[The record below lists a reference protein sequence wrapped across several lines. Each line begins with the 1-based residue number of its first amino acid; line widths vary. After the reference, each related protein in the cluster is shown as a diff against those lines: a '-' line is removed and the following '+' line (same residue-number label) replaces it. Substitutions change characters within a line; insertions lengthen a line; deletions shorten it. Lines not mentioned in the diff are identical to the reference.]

1 MAFELIYTSVPKGIK
16 PGSSG
21 FCTVAYTNGLAGNVV
36 LKLEGMSAYKPYFP
50 HYDANAEKN
59 PVSFSHYVCTISGE
73 ELHFVSRTGFYGLDY
88 TKRSN
93 KLAHHCVLKSSEAA
107 ALSAGPAALCQH
119 SGTFVTEW
127 NTPPQ
132 LLPQQKRFSLPEL
145 TPGKAAAWG
154 AAAGDAGWAGTLA
167 QYYLDNPSKPVYII
181 FDPLKHTNML
191 ALAFEAMMM
200 LPPEKRWGVSF
211 NTYFMSLPAGMSCNW
226 RFCTPDA
233 DVLKEARRVP
243 GTLIIDLTTALPP
256 AGNGEL
262 ENAAR
267 TGIMPRKEAPVAP
280 QQQPQQQAPRPSLA
294 QVPGNVPI
302 QPRPGVNVSGR
313 RLPQRQAPDF
323 GKKKSMLPF
332 IIPII
337 ILVLLVLGGGIWWV
351 VNESGALEQEWQ
363 NGGSGDGAG
372 AVSPGAPQPEYAHNG
387 FSAGGG
393 GQKKPASS
401 GSSSKKTAAPKKAED
416 PLKKAALAAAD
427 KAKKAAEKAK
437 KDADAALTAAEK
449 AESHL
454 SSANLTE
461 AQTALA
467 NAQKAKKSAEA
478 ALKKAEAA
486 LKKVKGGCPDAQAR
500 IDAAQETLN
509 NATANI
515 NEATAKKDAAAK
527 ALKAKKDAA
536 AKALR
541 EKKDAAAREIHRK
554 GLYSF
559 AGQLANLKKKGGRAE
574 FPNFLAPGEKITHLT
589 VSYVESNITKTQ
601 DVPVADNAVTLETV
615 SLSMATSVY
624 LKFKITYEK
633 GNVVF
638 TEANP
643 SFKAKNIFTIHGLKT
658 SKGETLYFRFNP
670 EYSVWPKAKKS
681 EDPILLGVTEGLSEV
696 KLLYSFTDFDE
707 ISGIKNFFEKG
718 TVEVC
723 LRAPE
728 KVFKALTRNGERYE
742 AGYKFKRLAD
752 AKRSKSVLELLKKHL
767 GEKQIVDKKNDIRK
781 ILDPKASRERLV
793 DEVNKKY
800 VKPKKNKDGNMD
812 PAPWDW
818 NKVKDLYRKI
828 QKKEKDLGDDFK
840 KLRKADQKKIIE
852 FLNKEG
858 LKLKFIII
866 FEEDKPFEEYP
877 LCYLINDKCR
887 AVTGILGVKD
897 KEWLKK
903 EKISLKELLDKTLK
917 ECKGE
922 EKKYKDFMNTTDT
935 HLYYKHNGKRILLK
949 RVRVQKL

>member
-1 MAFELIYTSVPKGIK
+1 M
-16 PGSSG
+16 
-21 FCTVAYTNGLAGNVV
+21 
-36 LKLEGMSAYKPYFP
+36 
-50 HYDANAEKN
+50 
-59 PVSFSHYVCTISGE
+59 
-73 ELHFVSRTGFYGLDY
+73 
-88 TKRSN
+88 
-93 KLAHHCVLKSSEAA
+93 
-107 ALSAGPAALCQH
+107 
-119 SGTFVTEW
+119 
-127 NTPPQ
+127 
-132 LLPQQKRFSLPEL
+132 
-145 TPGKAAAWG
+145 
-154 AAAGDAGWAGTLA
+154 
-167 QYYLDNPSKPVYII
+167 
-181 FDPLKHTNML
+181 
-191 ALAFEAMMM
+191 
-200 LPPEKRWGVSF
+200 
-211 NTYFMSLPAGMSCNW
+211 
-226 RFCTPDA
+226 
-233 DVLKEARRVP
+233 
-243 GTLIIDLTTALPP
+243 
-256 AGNGEL
+256 
-262 ENAAR
+262 
-267 TGIMPRKEAPVAP
+267 
-280 QQQPQQQAPRPSLA
+280 
-294 QVPGNVPI
+294 
-302 QPRPGVNVSGR
+302 
-313 RLPQRQAPDF
+313 
-323 GKKKSMLPF
+323 
-332 IIPII
+332 
-337 ILVLLVLGGGIWWV
+337 
-351 VNESGALEQEWQ
+351 
-363 NGGSGDGAG
+363 
-372 AVSPGAPQPEYAHNG
+372 
-387 FSAGGG
+387 
-393 GQKKPASS
+393 
-401 GSSSKKTAAPKKAED
+401 KKAESD
-416 PLKKAALAAAD
+416 
-427 KAKKAAEKAK
+427 
-437 KDADAALTAAEK
+437 
-449 AESHL
+449 L

-467 NAQKAKKSAEA
+467 NAQKAKKSAET

-500 IDAAQETLN
+500 IDAAQKTLN
-509 NATANI
+509 DATANI

-541 EKKDAAAREIHRK
+541 EKKAAAAREIHRK

-658 SKGETLYFRFNP
+658 SKGKTLYFRFKP
-670 EYSVWPKAKKS
+670 EYSVWPEAKRS

-707 ISGIKNFFEKG
+707 FSGIKDIFGKNG

-723 LRAPE
+723 LRTPE

-793 DEVNKKY
+793 AEVNKKY

-903 EKISLKELLDKTLK
+903 EKISLKELLAAKQK
-917 ECKGE
+917 EYDG
-922 EKKYKDFMNTTDT
+922 EKKKYDLFTERKDVDLYCT
-935 HLYYKHNGKRILLK
+935 HKGKRILLK